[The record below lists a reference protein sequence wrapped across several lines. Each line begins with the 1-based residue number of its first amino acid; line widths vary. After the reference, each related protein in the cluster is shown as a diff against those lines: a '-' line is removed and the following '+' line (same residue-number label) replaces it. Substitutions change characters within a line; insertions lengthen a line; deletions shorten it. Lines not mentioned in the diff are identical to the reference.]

1 MMDINKIL
9 QMDALDIIFDGREKA
24 YGAYELRTNYKRRLS
39 IAVISMIL
47 SCGAVVLLSSF
58 NFGGGDKHAE
68 QYVVTD
74 TQLQDLK
81 KDEPEP
87 PVIEPPKPKVEQV
100 AVRQFTPPV
109 IVKETTPDEVPPQI
123 EELQDT
129 KIGTINVEGNKDD
142 GVIAPPV
149 TDDGKGVI
157 DLPKNKEED
166 WDKTFLSVQIE
177 SEYPGGLRAWKY
189 FLEKNMRY
197 PQDAI
202 DDNIQGTVL
211 VQFIVDK
218 EGNVSEVEAVS
229 GPEGLRAE
237 AVRVIKK
244 SGKWTPAIQ
253 QGRQVKSY
261 KRQPVVFKL
270 EGEE

>member
-9 QMDALDIIFDGREKA
+9 QMDALDIIFDGRNKA
-24 YGAYELRTNYKRRLS
+24 YGAYELRTNYKKRLS
-39 IAVISMIL
+39 IAVISMLL
-47 SCGAVVLLSSF
+47 SCGVVVLLSSF
-58 NFGGGDKHAE
+58 SFGKGDKPAE

-74 TQLQDLK
+74 TQLENLK

-87 PVIEPPKPKVEQV
+87 PVIEPPEPKPEQV

-109 IVKETTPDEVPPQI
+109 IVAEVQPDEVPPQV

-129 KIGTINVEGNKDD
+129 KIGTINIEGDKDD
-142 GVIAPPV
+142 GKIAPPI
-149 TDDGKGVI
+149 TDDGKGVVE
-157 DLPKNKEED
+157 LPKEKEED

-177 SEYPGGLRAWKY
+177 SQYPGGLRAWKY
-189 FLEKNMRY
+189 FLERNMRY

-202 DDNIQGTVL
+202 DNDIQGTVL

-229 GPEGLRAE
+229 GPEELRPE
-237 AVRVIKK
+237 AVRVISK

-261 KRQPVVFKL
+261 KRQPVKFEL
-270 EGEE
+270 ADE